1 MMLLNPKELMLDE
14 ATSNLDSHSEKKIH
28 QALEYLMK
36 NRTTFVIA
44 HRLSTIVNADQIIFI
59 NKGKITG
66 MGTHEQL
73 YKTHKLYRKFT
84 EQQFNRQLVE

>member
-1 MMLLNPKELMLDE
+1 MMLLNPKNLMLDE

-28 QALEYLMK
+28 QALEYLMI

-44 HRLSTIVNADQIIFI
+44 HRLSTIVNSNQIIFI
-59 NKGKITG
+59 DKGKITG